1 MMSKVQSHH
10 LQKPAYIY
18 VRQST
23 MGQVRHHH
31 ESTERQYG
39 LRNRAVEMMWAPER
53 IRILDQDLG
62 QSGAQTTTREDFK
75 TLVADVSLGRVGAI
89 FALEASRLARSNLE
103 WHRLI
108 EICGLTR
115 TLVVDEDGC
124 YDPADFN
131 DALLLG
137 LKATIAHAEL
147 HVIRARLQGGK
158 LHKAQKGELRF
169 PLPIGLCYADEGRI
183 VLDPDQEVQCA
194 VRLVFDVF
202 RQTDSA
208 YAVVHYFGRQQLRF
222 PKRAY
227 GGAWDGRLIWG
238 RLNHGRVLDI
248 LKNPSYAGAYVFGR
262 HQSTKEVSS
271 AGDVRM
277 RTRRV
282 PLDGWLVRIQNHHAG
297 YVSWPEYERNQ
308 QLLENNRTNAEHMLL
323 SGAAREGL
331 ALLQGLLLCGRCG
344 RRLTVRYKGNGG
356 IYATYEC
363 NARRREGVATS
374 SCMSLRC
381 DLLDTAVSAR
391 VLSVLQPAQIEVAV
405 EALRQLEHRDTA
417 MSGQWRMRLE
427 RAEYEAQLA
436 QRRYEEVDPSNRL
449 VAAYER
455 AQILEPEPASLA
467 AIAALP
473 PERRSRPQA
482 DKLDAYF
489 LAQLGQPLLRG
500 RDASVASQP
509 TISRFENGAR
519 RTVLYRMGRE
529 LAACVIERHRRR
541 LQGRA
546 RRITIDLDPTDD
558 LTHGAQQLTFFNG
571 HYGGWCYLPLLGFLS
586 FDREAEQYLC
596 AAVLRPGKAVA
607 ADGTLGLLCRLLPLL
622 RAAFP
627 RARFLVRLDGAFA
640 TPEIFDFLDAEPRLD
655 YVVAMAKNAVLQ
667 RHAESAMQVA
677 RAQSEV
683 GGETA
688 HVYTDTRYAART
700 WDHER
705 RVVIKAEVVR
715 LADRE
720 PRDNPRFVVTNLR
733 QTPRFIYEKVYCARG
748 DIENRIKELLDGLQ
762 IDRTSCCLFSAN
774 QLRVFLTAAAYVLM
788 QELRLRA
795 ARTACARSQVTWLRD
810 RLLKLGVHVV
820 RSVRRVVLHLP
831 RSTPHLEAWRHI
843 ALALGARAG

>member
-1 MMSKVQSHH
+1 MTSKVQSHH

-137 LKATIAHAEL
+137 LKATLAHAEL

-158 LHKAQKGELRF
+158 LHKARKGELRF
-169 PLPIGLCYADEGRI
+169 LLPIGLCYADEGRI
-183 VLDPDQEVQCA
+183 VLDPDQEVQGA

-202 RQTDSA
+202 RQTGSA

-271 AGDVRM
+271 AGDVRT
-277 RTRRV
+277 RKRRV
-282 PLDGWLVRIQNHHAG
+282 PLDDWLVRIQNHHDG

-331 ALLQGLLLCGRCG
+331 ALLQSLLLCGRCG

-363 NARRREGVATS
+363 NARRREGVAAS
-374 SCMSLRC
+374 RCMSLRC
-381 DLLDTAVSAR
+381 DLLDTAVSGR
-391 VLSVLQPAQIEVAV
+391 VLAVLQPAQLEVAA

-417 MSGQWRMRLE
+417 MSSQWRMRLE
-427 RAEYEAQLA
+427 RVEYEAQLA

-449 VAAYER
+449 VAATLEQRWNDALVRLEEIRTQFADFQSREALVVTPEQR
-455 AQILEPEPASLA
+455 AKV
-467 AIAALP
+467 AALAHDFP
-473 PERRSRPQA
+473 RLWNAPTTKTQDKKRILRLVVKDITVERFGERKRAVLHVRWQGGACEDLEVTLPENIA
-482 DKLDAYF
+482 DR
-489 LAQLGQPLLRG
+489 LRYPDELID
-500 RDASVASQP
+500 RV
-509 TISRFENGAR
+509 
-519 RTVLYRMGRE
+519 RE
-529 LAACVIERHRRR
+529 LARERSDEDVAATLNGEGRRSAKGEAFNVSMVRWIRYKHRIPAPAFQRPGER
-541 LQGRA
+541 SVSQVADELGVSRSVVYYWIDRGVLTA
-546 RRITIDLDPTDD
+546 RRCNHGSRYWITLNDETKE
-558 LTHGAQQLTFFNG
+558 T
-571 HYGGWCYLPLLGFLS
+571 
-586 FDREAEQYLC
+586 
-596 AAVLRPGKAVA
+596 
-607 ADGTLGLLCRLLPLL
+607 L
-622 RAAFP
+622 RAWI
-627 RARFLVRLDGAFA
+627 R
-640 TPEIFDFLDAEPRLD
+640 
-655 YVVAMAKNAVLQ
+655 N
-667 RHAESAMQVA
+667 S
-677 RAQSEV
+677 S
-683 GGETA
+683 
-688 HVYTDTRYAART
+688 
-700 WDHER
+700 
-705 RVVIKAEVVR
+705 
-715 LADRE
+715 
-720 PRDNPRFVVTNLR
+720 
-733 QTPRFIYEKVYCARG
+733 
-748 DIENRIKELLDGLQ
+748 RI
-762 IDRTSCCLFSAN
+762 
-774 QLRVFLTAAAYVLM
+774 
-788 QELRLRA
+788 
-795 ARTACARSQVTWLRD
+795 
-810 RLLKLGVHVV
+810 
-820 RSVRRVVLHLP
+820 
-831 RSTPHLEAWRHI
+831 
-843 ALALGARAG
+843 